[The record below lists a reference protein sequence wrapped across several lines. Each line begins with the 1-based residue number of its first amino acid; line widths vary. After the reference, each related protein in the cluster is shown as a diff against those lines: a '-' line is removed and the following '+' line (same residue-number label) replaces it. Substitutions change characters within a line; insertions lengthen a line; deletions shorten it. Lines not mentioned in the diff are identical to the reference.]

1 MGKCQVF
8 LAVFIV
14 LFSTAV
20 YESMNI
26 PVSTVVNYKAKQ
38 VEVKTGGKLLNE
50 QGQLIDRGF
59 ARSPLKDINAE
70 NIVPFLGL

>member
-50 QGQLIDRGF
+50 
-59 ARSPLKDINAE
+59 
-70 NIVPFLGL
+70 